1 MPILTIRH
9 VTAYHYRKP
18 VAFGEH
24 RIMLRPRNDEDQK
37 VLESELEIAPA
48 AGGKY
53 RSQPTAR
60 RGAKQDAPLSESRQ
74 LH

>member
-9 VTAYHYRKP
+9 VTAFHYQKP

-53 RSQPTAR
+53 RRVATD
-60 RGAKQDAPLSESRQ
+60 GASGR
-74 LH
+74 